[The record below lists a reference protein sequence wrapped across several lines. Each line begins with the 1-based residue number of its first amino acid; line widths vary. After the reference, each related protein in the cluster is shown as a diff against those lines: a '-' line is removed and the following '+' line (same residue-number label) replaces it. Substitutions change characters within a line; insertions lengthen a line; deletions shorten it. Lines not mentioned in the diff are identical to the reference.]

1 MHRAVRNREA
11 RGEKRTGR
19 GGGSG
24 GGGSEGGGEEGGG
37 KWENTCHRDTHT
49 FPTLALGLPGHTMP
63 CPAREDGKHLTQTPR
78 RQQHLVKRGL
88 LAAPEHNPG
97 DVQWHAGDA
106 AR

>member
-1 MHRAVRNREA
+1 M
-11 RGEKRTGR
+11 GKGR
-19 GGGSG
+19 GGA
-24 GGGSEGGGEEGGG
+24 GEVRAGEVRVGVRRGGG